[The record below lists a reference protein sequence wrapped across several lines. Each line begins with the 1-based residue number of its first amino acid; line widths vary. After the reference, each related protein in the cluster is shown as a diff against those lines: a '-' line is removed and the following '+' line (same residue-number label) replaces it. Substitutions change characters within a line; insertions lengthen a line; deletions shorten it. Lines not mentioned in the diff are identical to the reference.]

1 MKNENERLLHII
13 LNETWP
19 GQWVQ
24 EHKGIEGRKFR
35 FDCANPSQK
44 IAIEIEGGLWIHG
57 GHNRPLGFLSNME
70 KYNAATVDGWR
81 ILRYDPDT
89 LRKTPY
95 KIIRDVRLLCGASST
110 EAGQTILCFDDAS
123 TGVIQV
129 QRRL

>member
-1 MKNENERLLHII
+1 MKNENERMLHII
-13 LNETWP
+13 LNEAWP
-19 GQWVQ
+19 GQWLQ

-44 IAIEIEGGLWIHG
+44 IAIEIEGGLWING

-95 KIIRDVRLLCGASST
+95 KIIRDVRLLCGASSP